1 MYKLVHTENKFLYPL
16 YLIAALNG
24 QGALFWFRRCCLIE
38 GSSEVRLTLH
48 YSVNSLR
55 SGKRSIIQL
64 MRKVSKRLWSVVR
77 RDRSSWIA
85 LSDLVCLV
93 PPT

>member
-1 MYKLVHTENKFLYPL
+1 MYKLVHTEKKFLYPL

-24 QGALFWFRRCCLIE
+24 QGTLFCFRRCCLIE
-38 GSSEVRLTLH
+38 GSSKVRLTLH

-64 MRKVSKRLWSVVR
+64 MRKVSKRLWSVLR